1 MVTPC
6 ILSQE
11 AAGKDTLP
19 EVRKITEK
27 KDDMRFRKEASSQ
40 KSGRHPRMT

>member
-19 EVRKITEK
+19 EARKITEK
-27 KDDMRFRKEASSQ
+27 KDDMRFRKQRLHLKKVE
-40 KSGRHPRMT
+40 GIPR

>member
-11 AAGKDTLP
+11 AARKDTLP
-19 EVRKITEK
+19 KVRKITEK
-27 KDDMRFRKEASSQ
+27 KDVMRFRKQRLHLQEVE
-40 KSGRHPRMT
+40 GIPG